1 MNIGKLYEMEPS
13 QLSNQEALVIYD
25 LLVDYLKDDSTWDA
39 LSKDKKSVNLVNN
52 RDVVYIQYH
61 IRNGEKLSNQLG
73 YPIKNEAFM
82 SVDILPVDNA
92 DIIEKI
98 NIVRSLRPSDYE
110 KILLNY
116 IKKANL
122 GGK

>member
-1 MNIGKLYEMEPS
+1 MEPS

-39 LSKDKKSVNLVNN
+39 LSKDKKSVNLVNG

-61 IRNGEKLSNQLG
+61 IRGREKLFHQLG

-82 SVDILPVDNA
+82 NVDILPVNNA
-92 DIIEKI
+92 DIIEKV

>member
-52 RDVVYIQYH
+52 RDVVYITYH
-61 IRNGEKLSNQLG
+61 IRGREKLSNQLG

-82 SVDILPVDNA
+82 NVDILPVDNA
-92 DIIEKI
+92 DIIEKV

-110 KILLNY
+110 KILLSY